1 MHSKNQGNTRDWSPS
16 SIYRHK
22 RRRRK
27 LRPAFFT
34 GASLKGILSGIRY
47 TPHPEINPGKD
58 TMSTTRKD
66 IEVREMELEDL
77 PPVYA
82 LGESVFT
89 ADKWPSLYRTWDEY
103 EAVGLFHSDG
113 EFCFVAEREGRLA
126 GFALGSLIDKRNS
139 AWSYGYLT
147 WLAVDPAL
155 KGGGIATRLIAAIT
169 EAFIRAGARMM
180 IVDTDAENKA
190 ALKLFRK
197 HEFLREDRH
206 IYLSKNLT
214 SHRDYK
220 RLRGK
225 KQAARR
231 KLKDNV

>member
-1 MHSKNQGNTRDWSPS
+1 LTSFTASTVKGRDFLQWTVTDIGYTR
-16 SIYRHK
+16 IFY
-22 RRRRK
+22 
-27 LRPAFFT
+27 
-34 GASLKGILSGIRY
+34 
-47 TPHPEINPGKD
+47 INLGEA
-58 TMSTTRKD
+58 TMGTARKD

-77 PPVYA
+77 PVVYA

-113 EFCFVAEREGRLA
+113 EFCLVAECEGRLA

-155 KGGGIATRLIAAIT
+155 KGGGIATQLIAAIT

-197 HEFLREDRH
+197 HDFLREDRH

-214 SHRDYK
+214 GHRDYK
-220 RLRGK
+220 RLRDK
-225 KQAARR
+225 KKAPSR
-231 KLKDNV
+231 KRKDQ

>member
-1 MHSKNQGNTRDWSPS
+1 
-16 SIYRHK
+16 
-22 RRRRK
+22 
-27 LRPAFFT
+27 
-34 GASLKGILSGIRY
+34 
-47 TPHPEINPGKD
+47 
-58 TMSTTRKD
+58 
-66 IEVREMELEDL
+66 MELEDL
-77 PPVYA
+77 PAVYA
-82 LGESVFT
+82 LGEAVFT

-113 EFCFVAEREGRLA
+113 EFCLVAEHDGKLA

-155 KGGGIATRLIAAIT
+155 KRGGIATQLIEAIT

-180 IVDTDAENKA
+180 IVDTDAENAA

-197 HEFLREDRH
+197 HDFLSEDRH

-214 SHRDYK
+214 YHPDYQ
-220 RLRGK
+220 RLRSQ

-231 KLKDNV
+231 RRKDDE